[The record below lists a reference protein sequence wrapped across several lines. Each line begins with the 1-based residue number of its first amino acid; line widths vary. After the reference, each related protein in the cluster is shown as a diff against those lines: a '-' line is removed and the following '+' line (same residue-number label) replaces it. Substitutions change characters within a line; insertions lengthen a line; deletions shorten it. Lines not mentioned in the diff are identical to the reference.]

1 MTQLLQKAFNQAS
14 QLSELEQNV
23 VAKWLLAELASEK
36 QWAATFAESEYVLS
50 NLADEALAHHNLLK
64 QPRFCLP

>member
-36 QWAATFAESEYVLS
+36 QWAATFAESEDLLS
-50 NLADEALAHHNLLK
+50 SLADEALADHSST
-64 QPRFCLP
+64 QYPLPK